1 MTTSLDFGVAKEMA
15 LVEAKIRRSIVSE
28 EPLLHDI
35 ARYVIDAGG
44 KRIRPM
50 VTLLAF
56 RALGGTDV
64 SQAIDL
70 AAALELIHSATL
82 IHDDIIPR
90 KPALP
95 IMAGAKSIGLIARA
109 RLEDIEA
116 AGEYGLNLGIAFQ
129 IVDDILDV
137 IGDGARLGKR
147 TGTDLREGNV
157 TLVAIHALNDGSSI
171 DVRSLARLIAKRRK
185 REEDVQRA
193 LGLLLDKRK
202 EIGVPVQCGEYVAH
216 NEEVRAIFPTVTE
229 LEDLME
235 VPYRVREMDTP
246 VIRIWSPNGRRY
258 DIPFQGFTVQRDKMD
273 QGIAAQAVQE
283 GAELMT
289 ETTVVRVRGDEVETN
304 RGTFQGKVVVGSDGP
319 RSTVAKSVG
328 LEWPISAPAMS
339 ATAEGD
345 FSDATDMFFGNL
357 APGGYAWII
366 PKAGCAN
373 VGLGT
378 WERFRGNLRDLFNKF
393 VTARGLE
400 PGKATGGFVPV
411 LGPPPRTVKDNVMLV
426 GDAAGMVM
434 ATNGGG
440 NNVAMIAGRYAGVT
454 AADHLL
460 DGAPLHAYETRW
472 RTAVGG
478 PLAEGVRIKR
488 FADRFFGSDR
498 LLDAA
503 MILLGRRRMARAIR
517 CQRLFLP
524 GSAKVL

>member
-1 MTTSLDFGVAKEMA
+1 MPS
-15 LVEAKIRRSIVSE
+15 
-28 EPLLHDI
+28 P
-35 ARYVIDAGG
+35 Y
-44 KRIRPM
+44 
-50 VTLLAF
+50 
-56 RALGGTDV
+56 
-64 SQAIDL
+64 
-70 AAALELIHSATL
+70 
-82 IHDDIIPR
+82 
-90 KPALP
+90 
-95 IMAGAKSIGLIARA
+95 
-109 RLEDIEA
+109 
-116 AGEYGLNLGIAFQ
+116 
-129 IVDDILDV
+129 DV
-137 IGDGARLGKR
+137 I
-147 TGTDLREGNV
+147 
-157 TLVAIHALNDGSSI
+157 
-171 DVRSLARLIAKRRK
+171 
-185 REEDVQRA
+185 
-193 LGLLLDKRK
+193 
-202 EIGVPVQCGEYVAH
+202 
-216 NEEVRAIFPTVTE
+216 
-229 LEDLME
+229 
-235 VPYRVREMDTP
+235 
-246 VIRIWSPNGRRY
+246 
-258 DIPFQGFTVQRDKMD
+258 
-273 QGIAAQAVQE
+273 
-283 GAELMT
+283 
-289 ETTVVRVRGDEVETN
+289 
-304 RGTFQGKVVVGSDGP
+304 VVGSDGP

-328 LEWPISAPAMS
+328 LEWPVSAPAMS

-393 VTARGLE
+393 VAARGLQ

-411 LGPPPRTVKDNVMLV
+411 LGPPSRTVKENVMLV

-440 NNVAMIAGRYAGVT
+440 NNVAMIAGRYAGLT
-454 AADHLL
+454 AADHLVDGTPL
-460 DGAPLHAYETRW
+460 DAYETRW

>member
-1 MTTSLDFGVAKEMA
+1 MPSPYDVITVGSGPAGATA
-15 LVEAKIRRSIVSE
+15 
-28 EPLLHDI
+28 
-35 ARYVIDAGG
+35 ARYAARRGLKV
-44 KRIRPM
+44 
-50 VTLLAF
+50 LL
-56 RALGGTDV
+56 V
-64 SQAIDL
+64 
-70 AAALELIHSATL
+70 
-82 IHDDIIPR
+82 
-90 KPALP
+90 
-95 IMAGAKSIGLIARA
+95 
-109 RLEDIEA
+109 
-116 AGEYGLNLGIAFQ
+116 
-129 IVDDILDV
+129 
-137 IGDGARLGKR
+137 
-147 TGTDLREGNV
+147 
-157 TLVAIHALNDGSSI
+157 
-171 DVRSLARLIAKRRK
+171 
-185 REEDVQRA
+185 
-193 LGLLLDKRK
+193 DKRK

-216 NEEVRAIFPTVTE
+216 NEEVRAIFPTVTD
-229 LEDLME
+229 LDDLMG
-235 VPYRVREMDTP
+235 VPYRVREVDTP
-246 VIRIWSPNGRRY
+246 IIRIWSPNGRRY
-258 DIPFQGFTVQRDKMD
+258 DIPFKGFTVRRDKMD

-283 GAELMT
+283 GAE
-289 ETTVVRVRGDEVETN
+289 VKTN
-304 RGTFQGKVVVGSDGP
+304 HGTFHGKVVVGSDGP

-328 LEWPISAPAMS
+328 LEWPVSAPAMS

-345 FSDATDMFFGNL
+345 FGDATDMFFGNL

-378 WERFRGNLRDLFNKF
+378 WERFRGNLRDLFDKF
-393 VTARGLE
+393 VTNRRLV

-440 NNVAMIAGRYAGVT
+440 NNVAMIAGRYAGLT

-460 DGAPLHAYETRW
+460 DGTPLDAYETRW

-498 LLDAA
+498 LLDTA